1 MVWLPSMVPKMRFP
15 DGTTTIQR
23 YMTALASQS
32 RCTKAALY
40 DNGVT
45 FHTCTDMHDIY
56 HKFDDVNMWIL
67 EISF

>member
-1 MVWLPSMVPKMRFP
+1 MQTEAQHCQVTPYVVNVFVV
-15 DGTTTIQR
+15 GG
-23 YMTALASQS
+23 
-32 RCTKAALY
+32 ALY

-67 EISF
+67 EKSF